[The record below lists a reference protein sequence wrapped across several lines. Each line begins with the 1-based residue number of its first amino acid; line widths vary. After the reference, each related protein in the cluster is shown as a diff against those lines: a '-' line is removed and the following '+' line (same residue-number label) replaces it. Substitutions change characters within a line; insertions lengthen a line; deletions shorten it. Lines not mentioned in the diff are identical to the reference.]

1 MVSNLKKKKGTSGT
15 AVLYCTRNQALSRL
29 QLRLAEF
36 RRLCILKGVHPREPK
51 RKVAG
56 QNKTY
61 YHVKDVAFLQHEP
74 LLAAFRAQRAH
85 ARKVRRAKGKAH
97 LAGAERLQ
105 AAAPTYRLD
114 GLVRERYP
122 TFEDALR
129 DLNDPL
135 TLVHLFAVLPAE
147 RAHRI
152 SPERVHASKRCVQW
166 VVPSRSAWC
175 RCATLRLA
183 AHRKH
188 GSQPP
193 PSLTHRLLAPH
204 QPERRVPGV
213 RGTHRRLAQS
223 LCVGEGH
230 LFPGARRRNSR
241 V

>member
-97 LAGAERLQ
+97 LAGAERLA

-152 SPERVHASKRCVQW
+152 SAERVHASKRCVRWGAQGA
-166 VVPSRSAWC
+166 SRWC
-175 RCATLRLA
+175 RTAPPGRVTPA
-183 AHRKH
+183 KAH
-188 GSQPP
+188 QPP
-193 PSLTHRLLAPH
+193 QLTPHFPSPPA
-204 QPERRVPGV
+204 
-213 RGTHRRLAQS
+213 
-223 LCVGEGH
+223 
-230 LFPGARRRNSR
+230 
-241 V
+241 

>member
-1 MVSNLKKKKGTSGT
+1 MSALEAVPAGGGPSSNQNASLHTIVSNLKKKKGTSGT

-51 RKVAG
+51 RKLAG

-97 LAGAERLQ
+97 LAGAERLA

-152 SPERVHASKRCVQW
+152 SAERVHASKRCVSWGAQGA
-166 VVPSRSAWC
+166 SRWC
-175 RCATLRLA
+175 RTAPPGRVTPA
-183 AHRKH
+183 KAH
-188 GSQPP
+188 QPP
-193 PSLTHRLLAPH
+193 QLTPH
-204 QPERRVPGV
+204 FLSPP
-213 RGTHRRLAQS
+213 A
-223 LCVGEGH
+223 
-230 LFPGARRRNSR
+230 
-241 V
+241 